1 MEQYERQN
9 RIIEA
14 LRIRGMKQIELS
26 EKTGISKAS
35 INSWS
40 RQRWQPKQ
48 KPLMLMAQ
56 ALDVSEMWLAGYDAP
71 MERAPEQKKADAL
84 IELFNRLRSDEE
96 LKQLVYNIM
105 DLDENNFQMIKS
117 LVSQLAE
124 TKK

>member
-35 INSWS
+35 INSWA

-71 MERAPEQKKADAL
+71 IERAPEQKQADAL
-84 IELFNRLRSDEE
+84 VELFKQLRSDAE
-96 LKQLVYNIM
+96 LKELV
-105 DLDENNFQMIKS
+105 IKIRS
-117 LVSQLAE
+117 LSPEKYQTISNLVNQLAD
-124 TKK
+124 